1 MDQEAIALISEK
13 IVSDVNFWTASIGFF
28 GVILGAL
35 ITGGLSFF
43 QNKQSINNV
52 KLEKKK
58 ELLLMKYELMY
69 QELDS
74 FTEFVNEIS
83 TLSISSIDSTFRPA
97 SLKSDLKNNRFV
109 MYSYLYTP
117 ELSDKTKGL
126 QEELGSMMLSLSK
139 LIIDSSDN
147 RSVREAIIG
156 EVVTSSVKISTH
168 VDSIKQELITLT
180 DQLIKA

>member
-74 FTEFVNEIS
+74 FTEFVN
-83 TLSISSIDSTFRPA
+83 
-97 SLKSDLKNNRFV
+97 
-109 MYSYLYTP
+109 
-117 ELSDKTKGL
+117 
-126 QEELGSMMLSLSK
+126 
-139 LIIDSSDN
+139 
-147 RSVREAIIG
+147 
-156 EVVTSSVKISTH
+156 
-168 VDSIKQELITLT
+168 
-180 DQLIKA
+180 